1 MDGDMRL
8 LFSLVAGVCAWPG
21 EGGEEGLELLDL
33 ILCDLCSLRGEASV
47 VDAQRM
53 AALEAPATW
62 NKFARVYPLLEVGA
76 DGDRTGGSSPSQ
88 KKRKLSKG
96 KSSGS
101 SKDASAHGSC
111 ASGQVAK
118 RSCSP
123 QIHKC
128 THARTHARTHTHTHT
143 HTHAR
148 THRRRRSCCWS

>member
-8 LFSLVAGVCAWPG
+8 LFSLVAGVSAWPG

-33 ILCDLCSLRGEASV
+33 ILCDLCSLRGEASDA
-47 VDAQRM
+47 DAQRM

-76 DGDRTGGSSPSQ
+76 DGDRTGGGSPSQ

-111 ASGQVAK
+111 ASGQVAQ

-128 THARTHARTHTHTHT
+128 THAHTHTH
-143 HTHAR
+143 